1 MTSMHVHDGLE
12 MTRDRLFTHRVR
24 RLVWVSVF
32 ALGVIWVMA
41 LMDDAPVWVL
51 ALLAAGWL
59 LMPSILAVSL
69 RRPTMRYALIIPATV
84 VPIGLAWMVLTASEA
99 TLTGWILMTVGI
111 LFGGFLG
118 MWFWVR
124 WFPVPRVFSDPYGV
138 PRVALIG
145 VHIALILAGAAMVAA
160 GL

>member
-1 MTSMHVHDGLE
+1 MTSMHVHGGLE

-24 RLVWVSVF
+24 RLVWVSIF

-41 LMDDAPVWVL
+41 FLDDAPNWVL

-69 RRPTMRYALIIPATV
+69 RRPMMRYALVIPATI
-84 VPIGLAWMVLTASEA
+84 VPVGLMWMVLTASEA
-99 TLTGWILMTVGI
+99 TLTGWILMAVGI
-111 LFGGFLG
+111 LFGGLLG
-118 MWFWVR
+118 MWFWFR
-124 WFPVPRVFSDPYGV
+124 WFPVPRVFADPYGG
-138 PRVALIG
+138 PRIALVGI
-145 VHIALILAGAAMVAA
+145 HIALVLAGAAMVAR